1 MAIQIVIEVNGGM
14 SCEVYCDDPSLE
26 VVLID
31 WDTTGFEL
39 GDHFI
44 HEVEDEQTVLV
55 VPEYPTT
62 RTGKLSDQTLAA
74 LQRARPLKPMLALTP
89 TDELQEAT

>member
-1 MAIQIVIEVNGGM
+1 MAKQIVIEINGGM
-14 SCEVYCDDPSLE
+14 SCEIYSDDPDIE

-31 WDTTGFEL
+31 WDTTGFDL

-44 HEVEDEQTVLV
+44 HEIEDGLTVLV

-62 RTGKLSDQTLAA
+62 RTGKLSDQTLTA
-74 LQRARPLKPMLALTP
+74 LQRAGLHKPILGLTP
-89 TDELQEAT
+89 TDELLEAT